1 MSRVAKAVLCI
12 VALIHLSHASDPC
25 FSLQTFG
32 HGFDVVVDGG
42 NDPVDG
48 VGVHPPRLEAGRVVV
63 HVRAGSCTGVDFQ
76 AQVQHH
82 GSRNGLCSTWLE
94 LVHGSECVDNVGM
107 DDLGRTTRRVSV
119 PLPRDIGNCSTVLF
133 AFPPGQQYEYY
144 NLVLPAAVAGNVYG
158 STRSAVDV
166 LVARH
171 ALDHDL
177 LREQEAQPTSMV
189 GSTDLIHKVA
199 EMNMNRT
206 AVEDPKITCCHDD
219 LAHVSARS

>member
-1 MSRVAKAVLCI
+1 MSRVARAVLCI
-12 VALIHLSHASDPC
+12 VALLHLAHASDPC

-48 VGVHPPRLEAGRVVV
+48 VGVHPPRLEARRVVV

-76 AQVQHH
+76 AQ
-82 GSRNGLCSTWLE
+82 SNTTAA
-94 LVHGSECVDNVGM
+94 GM
-107 DDLGRTTRRVSV
+107 DSVPHGWSSCMVPSAWTTWGMDVLGRTTRRVSV
-119 PLPRDIGNCSTVLF
+119 PLPREADNCSTLLF

-144 NLVLPAAVAGNVYG
+144 NLVLPAAVAGTVYG

-171 ALDHDL
+171 VLDHDL
-177 LREQEAQPTSMV
+177 LREQEAQPTSTV

-199 EMNMNRT
+199 EMNMKRT
-206 AVEDPKITCCHDD
+206 AVEDLKLTCCHDD
-219 LAHVSARS
+219 LGNVSARS